1 MLDRTTL
8 TEQVKAQEPSRG
20 SRLRMAFKRFDANR
34 QVLVITHDVAIAIL
48 ALPIAFLLREND
60 LILPSKHVAYIISTL
75 PLLAICAV
83 VATLLFG
90 SHRAVWRYLDIPE
103 IIRLAQMALF
113 AVLIFQLGQF
123 FVDRLD
129 GMPRSV
135 LPLQFL
141 VMMFLML
148 TSRIAYGAVLR
159 RTESAAGS
167 PGKPVLLIG
176 SGDGAALFIRLH
188 QLGGQDD
195 FEPVGILCD
204 KLSTNR
210 RIAGV
215 PILGD
220 LADFDRVVANL
231 RVQGMP
237 PAVIVITRPH
247 HELGYTAAETLINK
261 AAAVGITTAEL
272 PDLMRFKNDT
282 RNALRDSLT
291 PPLPSVVTVYPR
303 LKRAFD
309 IAVSA
314 GVLVVT
320 APVLIIAAIAVAL
333 FIQRPVLFVQ
343 LRPGLGGQPFK
354 LLKFRTMRDPLDAE
368 GNRLTDAERTP
379 LAGRILRRTRLDELL
394 QFWNVLMGDMA
405 IIGPRPLVVSDL
417 DAMPDKGEAR
427 SRSRPGITGWAQVN
441 GGHQLTPEEKLALD
455 LYYSEHASLRF
466 DAKIVWRTIM
476 MMLFGEKRDDQAIT
490 AALESF
496 AQAAE

>member
-1 MLDRTTL
+1 
-8 TEQVKAQEPSRG
+8 
-20 SRLRMAFKRFDANR
+20 MAFKRFDANR
-34 QVLVITHDVAIAIL
+34 QFLVIAHDVAIAIL

-60 LILPSKHVAYIISTL
+60 LILPSKHVSYIISTL

-113 AVLIFQLGQF
+113 SVFIFQLGQF

-159 RTESAAGS
+159 RTEFAAAGS

-188 QLGGQDD
+188 QIGGQNN
-195 FEPVGILCD
+195 FEPIGILCD

-210 RIAGV
+210 RIASV

-220 LADFDRVVANL
+220 LADFERVVANL
-231 RVQGMP
+231 CVQGMP
-237 PAVIVITRPH
+237 PAAIVVTRPH
-247 HELGYTAAETLINK
+247 HELGYTAAETLISK

-272 PDLMRFKNDT
+272 PDLMRFKSDT

-343 LRPGLGGQPFK
+343 LRPGLAGQPFK
-354 LLKFRTMRDPLDAE
+354 LLKFRTMRDPLDAK

-394 QFWNVLMGDMA
+394 QFWNVLIGDMA

-427 SRSRPGITGWAQVN
+427 SGSRPGITGWAQVN

-466 DAKIVWRTIM
+466 DAQIVWRTVM
-476 MMLFGEKRDDQAIT
+476 MMMFGEKRNDEAIT
-490 AALESF
+490 VALESF
-496 AQAAE
+496 PQAAE